1 MDVVIRS
8 NTNSVSDMNVLMSGL
23 ISDMDKAIKT

>member
-8 NTNSVSDMNVLMSGL
+8 NSIPVNDMTVLMSGL
-23 ISDMDKAIKT
+23 INELYKVL